1 MMRDSSRTESLS
13 TDQERMRQQQRALL
27 GALKTVNAER
37 ADLEWTLAELEQ
49 QLAAL
54 HSEGDDPTVAR
65 RINDLRRWRSTLE
78 DRVLRH
84 MYRAEELEAEIG
96 RLRAQLA

>member
-1 MMRDSSRTESLS
+1 MRDGSRTESLI
-13 TDQERMRQQQRALL
+13 TDEERLRRQQRALL

-49 QLAAL
+49 QITAL
-54 HSEGDDPTVAR
+54 QGEGGEPAVAR
-65 RINDLRRWRSTLE
+65 RLNDLLRWRSTLE

-84 MYRAEELEAEIG
+84 MFRAEELEAEIG
-96 RLRAQLA
+96 RLRALLG

>member
-1 MMRDSSRTESLS
+1 MRDRSRTDSLS
-13 TDQERMRQQQRALL
+13 PEHERLRQQQRSLL

-49 QLAAL
+49 QIAAL
-54 HSEGDDPTVAR
+54 RADAGDHAVAR
-65 RINDLRRWRSTLE
+65 RLNDLRRWRSTLE

-84 MYRAEELEAEIG
+84 MFRAEELEAEIG
-96 RLRAQLA
+96 RLRELLG

>member
-1 MMRDSSRTESLS
+1 MMRDAPRTNSLS
-13 TDQERMRQQQRALL
+13 TEQERLRQQQRALL

-49 QLAAL
+49 QIAAL
-54 HSEGDDPTVAR
+54 SREEGDHAVAR
-65 RINDLRRWRSTLE
+65 RVNDLRRWRSTLE

-84 MYRAEELEAEIG
+84 MFRAEELEAEIW
-96 RLRAQLA
+96 RLRELLG

>member
-1 MMRDSSRTESLS
+1 MRDSPRTDSPS
-13 TDQERMRQQQRALL
+13 TEHERLRQQQRALL
-27 GALKTVNAER
+27 GALKTLNAER

-49 QLAAL
+49 QIAAL
-54 HSEGDDPTVAR
+54 HSEGEDHTVAR
-65 RINDLRRWRSTLE
+65 RISDLRRWRSTLE

-96 RLRAQLA
+96 RLRALLG